1 MKKFLFSL
9 LFLSSSAFVFGQ
21 NNDDKT
27 IERNDLKDFTKVSV
41 ELLADV
47 YLRQSDSFRCRL
59 IGEQSNIEEL
69 RATVENGELAIYR
82 RKNNRWFGNIERVII
97 VIEAPNFERLEFSG
111 VGKIIAETKLT
122 GKNLRIEANG
132 PINATLDSVDY
143 QHIDIELNGVGHI
156 SIGGKAVSTTIEMNG
171 TGSIDAYELQTQTAR
186 CETSGIGSIYCSVSE
201 ELNAFVGGIGGIKYK
216 GTPKHLRKSVSG
228 IGRVVSRN

>member
-1 MKKFLFSL
+1 MKKFLFPL

-59 IGEQSNIEEL
+59 IGEQGNVDEL

-82 RKNNRWFGNIERVII
+82 RKNNRWFGNMERVII

-156 SIGGKAVSTTIEMNG
+156 AIGGKAISATIEMNG
-171 TGSIDAYELQTQTAR
+171 TGSIDAYDLQTQTAR
-186 CETSGIGSIYCSVSE
+186 CETSGIGNIYCSVSE
-201 ELNAFVGGIGGIKYK
+201 ELNALVWGIGGIRYK
-216 GTPKHLRKSVSG
+216 GTPKHLRKSISG
-228 IGRVVSRN
+228 IGRVVSR

>member
-1 MKKFLFSL
+1 MKKFLFLIFL
-9 LFLSSSAFVFGQ
+9 LSFVLPVFGQ

-27 IERNDLKDFTKVSV
+27 IERNDLKDFTKVNV

-59 IGEQSNIEEL
+59 IGEQSNVEEL
-69 RATVENGELAIYR
+69 KAAVENGELTIYR
-82 RKNNRWFGNIERVII
+82 RKNSRWFGNMERVMI

-132 PINATLDSVDY
+132 PINAILDSVDY

-156 SIGGKAVSTTIEMNG
+156 AIGGKAVSATIEMNG
-171 TGSIDAYELQTQTAR
+171 TGSIDAYDLQTETAR
-186 CETSGIGSIYCSVSE
+186 CETSGIGNIYCSVSE
-201 ELNAFVGGIGGIKYK
+201 ELNALVWGIGGIRYK
-216 GTPKHLRKSVSG
+216 GMPKHLRKSISG
-228 IGRVVSRN
+228 IGRVVSRK